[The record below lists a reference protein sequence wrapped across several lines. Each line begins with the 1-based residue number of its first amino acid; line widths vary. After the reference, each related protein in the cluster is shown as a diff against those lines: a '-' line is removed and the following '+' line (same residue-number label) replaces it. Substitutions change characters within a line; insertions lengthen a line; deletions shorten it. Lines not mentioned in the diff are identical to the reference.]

1 MSAPVW
7 IDTDMGADDLFA
19 ILLALR
25 HRTVAGLSLTFGCA
39 QHAQVIANAA
49 GAAQTFGWDF
59 PLTVGAARPI
69 LGPVETATRILG
81 PEGYLTRGARLPK
94 ALPKASASPVSA
106 LPALAAHV
114 ARGGDV
120 LALGPLTTLATLA
133 LAQPDLAWPTITWMG
148 GSLGRG
154 NHTPA
159 AEYNALADP
168 EALAILLDR
177 SIRIRMI
184 DLEACRKV
192 TIDEADVNAQPPG
205 LLRDL
210 LGGYLDIALT
220 RGRAR
225 MALYDPVA
233 AAALVRP
240 DLFDLHPCHLTVTLD
255 AGPPRGQTC
264 AINTAPPNAEVA
276 RDLNAPAL
284 RDMCLSALRTVL

>member
-1 MSAPVW
+1 MSTPVW

-19 ILLALR
+19 ILLVLR
-25 HRTVAGLSLTFGCA
+25 HRTVAGVSLTFGCA

-59 PLTVGAARPI
+59 PLTAGAARPI
-69 LGPVETATRILG
+69 LGPVETAARILG

-94 ALPKASASPVSA
+94 ASASPASA
-106 LPALAAHV
+106 LPALAAHI
-114 ARGGDV
+114 ARGGEV

-148 GSLGRG
+148 GSLGPG

-177 SIRIRMI
+177 GIRIRMI

-192 TIDEADVNAQPPG
+192 TIDGADVDAQPPG

-240 DLFDLHPCHLTVTLD
+240 DLFDLRPCHLTVTLD
-255 AGPPRGQTC
+255 SGPRRGQTC
-264 AINTAPPNAEVA
+264 AINTAAPNAQVA
-276 RDLNAPAL
+276 HDLNAPAL
-284 RDMCLSALRTVL
+284 RDICLSALRTAL